1 MGVEGI
7 GNNILTLRRKKGV
20 TQEVLAGFIGVT
32 KTSVS
37 KWETGT
43 TMPDIQMLPLL
54 ASYFEVS
61 VDELINY
68 VPMLNREQIRFHYQ
82 RLAEAFNARPFQE
95 VLTECEEMIR
105 KYYSCYPFLQRMA
118 VLLLN
123 HVGAADTDESRQ
135 AAVKMVLDLCGHI
148 LADCQDVGICKGV
161 VGLKAMLNL
170 MVGRPD
176 QVLEELGED
185 ALKAGYME
193 NTEELLTM
201 AYLMAGDYQKAERAA
216 QTGMYQCLMR
226 MIDYGIFLLEVR
238 GKEAALQREAEE
250 AGETEGGEETDEAG
264 AEVDMEGEMD
274 FGNEILKRMDKILEV
289 FQLQGLSPN
298 AAGKYEYQA
307 AVYLA
312 GRLADRRSD
321 RKAKKADRSEEE
333 IFRHLERYISA
344 CRQLFADGIRLH
356 GDSFFSLLDGWF
368 EEMELGTEAVRSS
381 ESVRESIAQS
391 FSNPVFHV
399 LKDQERFRRLAADAG
414 AI

>member
-7 GNNILTLRRKKGV
+7 GNSILTLRRKKGV
-20 TQEVLAGFIGVT
+20 SQEVLADFIGVT

-148 LADCQDVGICKGV
+148 LADCQDV
-161 VGLKAMLNL
+161 
-170 MVGRPD
+170 
-176 QVLEELGED
+176 
-185 ALKAGYME
+185 
-193 NTEELLTM
+193 
-201 AYLMAGDYQKAERAA
+201 
-216 QTGMYQCLMR
+216 
-226 MIDYGIFLLEVR
+226 
-238 GKEAALQREAEE
+238 
-250 AGETEGGEETDEAG
+250 
-264 AEVDMEGEMD
+264 
-274 FGNEILKRMDKILEV
+274 
-289 FQLQGLSPN
+289 
-298 AAGKYEYQA
+298 
-307 AVYLA
+307 
-312 GRLADRRSD
+312 
-321 RKAKKADRSEEE
+321 
-333 IFRHLERYISA
+333 
-344 CRQLFADGIRLH
+344 
-356 GDSFFSLLDGWF
+356 
-368 EEMELGTEAVRSS
+368 
-381 ESVRESIAQS
+381 
-391 FSNPVFHV
+391 
-399 LKDQERFRRLAADAG
+399 
-414 AI
+414 